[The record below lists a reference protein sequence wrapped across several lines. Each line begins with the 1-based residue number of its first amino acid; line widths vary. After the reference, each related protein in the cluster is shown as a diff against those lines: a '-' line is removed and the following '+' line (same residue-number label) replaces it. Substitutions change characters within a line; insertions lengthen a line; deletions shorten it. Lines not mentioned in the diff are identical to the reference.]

1 MRNENFRVVSLQLR
15 ELRWIATSNSRA
27 AVNDVILNFIL
38 NNTMAGISKF
48 CQKNMIHFLIK
59 SIGNTMLQNEN
70 KGHLLVGTGTSL
82 SEALCNQFST

>member
-38 NNTMAGISKF
+38 NNTMSGISKF

-59 SIGNTMLQNEN
+59 RNGNTMLQNEN
-70 KGHLLVGTGTSL
+70 KSHQLVGNG
-82 SEALCNQFST
+82 EK